1 MEDPGFVPSP
11 YLVTQL
17 PVTSVLKDPTRSSC
31 KEAWP
36 WAQNTLRHQIL
47 RTKEIFF
54 LSRRDKVGVGG
65 LPLNWAKAYRRYI
78 FKSGAFKERE
88 EKPVLGRVGKS

>member
-1 MEDPGFVPSP
+1 MGAEHTQAPNSP
-11 YLVTQL
+11 H
-17 PVTSVLKDPTRSSC
+17 KGD
-31 KEAWP
+31 
-36 WAQNTLRHQIL
+36 
-47 RTKEIFF
+47 FF
-54 LSRRDKVGVGG
+54 LPRRDKVGVGG